1 MKKRDII
8 IVVVCIAAT
17 LVCIGLTF
25 WGNLRN
31 NGVLTTDA
39 FMGVITSLIGVCAT
53 IIVGFQ
59 IASYLE
65 LRETKIQVEKLQ
77 KERERLEIVGNN
89 ISKIR
94 TDLASAF
101 VAICATTTDQT
112 LKVISAILSI
122 CVEECSESC
131 SKLILSRYEYLSQE
145 LRVLEKEGRALD
157 ILRKFNNKLKEVSI
171 PTTIQDYSKITKLHF
186 NIIARIDKLLEVNKQ
201 ELAK

>member
-8 IVVVCIAAT
+8 IIVVCVVTT
-17 LVCIGLTF
+17 LTCVALTF
-25 WGNLRN
+25 WGNLKN

-39 FMGVITSLIGVCAT
+39 FMGVVATFIGICAT
-53 IIVGFQ
+53 VIVGFQ

-94 TDLASAF
+94 TDLGSAF

-145 LRVLEKEGRALD
+145 LEILEKDGRALD

-171 PTTIQDYSKITKLHF
+171 PTTIHDYSKITKLHF
-186 NIIARIDKLLEVNKQ
+186 NIIARIDELLDSDKP
-201 ELAK
+201 EL